1 MVRMVRMV
9 RSIADRTFQ
18 LRSLPSGYYQGM
30 NFIAAML
37 ILATGDEECAFW
49 LLMFILEDVLDP
61 HFFAT
66 DPVLLGYH
74 LRLF

>member
-1 MVRMVRMV
+1 
-9 RSIADRTFQ
+9 
-18 LRSLPSGYYQGM
+18 M

-74 LRLF
+74 LRFF